1 MCRVALMTSDAR
13 IRPTDTYLDDL
24 AGPGPGDLDTLD
36 TVDNLD
42 ELAGPD
48 PDDDTDHDDPI
59 TDQSTFGTAAI
70 DPVDLTV
77 NLRAWTRPQPQQPVD
92 GSTSTDPARTLD
104 NAPATQVRR
113 RGRTGWTKT
122 TTVGWALVF
131 DTETTIDAA
140 QQLNFGV
147 WRLVYRHIDGRV
159 DIAEEGLFHADN
171 LPSRDPAGYETLRE
185 YARTRRGDVTPGE
198 VGPVGRGGARLTSS
212 ETLTL
217 ASRHDWVEQILWQA
231 MQLGAVVVGFNLPF
245 DLSRVAVDA
254 GPAQGDDYGA
264 FSLKLWDVEGYRPRI
279 IIRHLDSRKSLISAG
294 SLTRNPPGWQ
304 PPRFL
309 DLRTLTAAIT
319 DRGFGLKSACEHW
332 QVDNGKTDPGEHG
345 TITDTY
351 VEYCRRD
358 VQATG
363 ELLGKVL
370 TDFYSYRVPD
380 LDPCRALSGASLAK
394 ATLRGL
400 GIVPPLEQNP
410 DFPADMLGASMEAFY
425 GGRSEVRTRRV
436 HVPAQIHDFT
446 SMYPTV
452 NTLTGLWGMLT
463 ADTITADDA
472 TDNVRDLLDRV
483 TVEDC
488 YRPDTWRDLVGV
500 AQIIADSDVLPV
512 RASFERGRSPVI
524 GLQPVYSNKPT
535 WYTISDLV
543 VSKILTGR
551 IPTIVRAVRFVG
563 HGKADTLKPSTL
575 SSLKVDPSSGDLFRS
590 VIEERKSPSTDNST
604 SRFLKLFANSGS
616 YGIFSEFTM
625 KPYAVENA
633 QTMDVTTG
641 DSRFEHSGTVTEEP
655 GAWCFPPIAA
665 TITGAARLMLAL
677 LEQAVLDSGGWWAFC
692 DTDSMA
698 VICDADGSLIPCPGG
713 PHRDSENRECV
724 RALTPAQTAT
734 IRERFDTE
742 LNPYNRDTI
751 PHLLKHEYSATVYA
765 VSAKR
770 YATYTL
776 NDSGRVDHV
785 TDNEGRTVSL
795 GKQHGVGYLLP
806 PTMDRDDPGCPLD
819 LMDRDWIDALW
830 RTVVERDL
838 NLPETEG
845 QVSGWNELAALT
857 RLTVTSPYL
866 LNLVRKLNDGKEW
879 SEQVK
884 PFNFLN
890 MLTGGAMLHSSGALV
905 APYSADTRNVHG
917 RKWFSLRDG
926 TIQRIR
932 YGAYNPDV
940 DVDYRQGIIT
950 DLSPTVQVNDFGYIV
965 DRHDQ
970 SLEHK
975 YRAPDGTR
983 CVEYT
988 RGILLRVPVQIAHHR
1003 YVGKEMP
1010 ALDETEQIAGAWA
1023 HTVLGEDNSE
1033 WIETLDVLK
1042 VIGVRAIKVEL
1053 DRTGSRHKVF
1063 ESPDWR
1069 PETDWRLNRNADYYR
1084 HKIDTATTTRARAQW
1099 TNRLAAFEESRNRAH
1114 QELDLTEPRISD
1126 RQLHRILKEENR
1138 PGANVRRRLIRLA
1151 RDHNQNI
1158 ETLAENLRRES
1169 TS

>member
-1 MCRVALMTSDAR
+1 MTSEAR
-13 IRPTDTYLDDL
+13 IRPADTYLDDL
-24 AGPGPGDLDTLD
+24 AGPGLGDLDD
-36 TVDNLD
+36 IDD
-42 ELAGPD
+42 PEDLAGPD
-48 PDDDTDHDDPI
+48 PDDGTDHVDPV
-59 TDQSTFGTAAI
+59 TDRSTFGTAVI
-70 DPVDLTV
+70 DPIDLTV
-77 NLRAWTRPQPQQPVD
+77 NLRAWTRPQPQQTVAC
-92 GSTSTDPARTLD
+92 STNADPARTPD
-104 NAPATQVRR
+104 NAPATRVRR
-113 RGRTGWTKT
+113 QGRAGWTKT
-122 TTVGWALVF
+122 TRVGWALVF

-147 WRLVYRHIDGRV
+147 WRLVYRHPGGRI

-171 LPSRDPAGYETLRE
+171 LPTRDPAGYVVLVEH
-185 YARTRRGDVTPGE
+185 ARTRRAEVTPGE
-198 VGPVGRGGARLTSS
+198 VGPVGKAGARLRSS

-217 ASRHDWVEQILWQA
+217 LSRHDWVEQILWQA
-231 MQLGAVVVGFNLPF
+231 FQLGAVVVGFNLPF
-245 DLSRVAVDA
+245 DLSRVAVDV
-254 GPAQGDDYGA
+254 GPAQGDDYGS

-279 IIRHLDSRKSLISAG
+279 IIRHLDSRKSLISTG

-309 DLRTLTAAIT
+309 DLRTLTSAIT

-332 QVDNGKTDPGEHG
+332 HVDNGKTDPGEHG

-351 VEYCRRD
+351 IDYCRRD

-394 ATLRGL
+394 ATLKGL
-400 GIVPPLEQNP
+400 SIIPPLERNP

-436 HVPAQIHDFT
+436 HVPAQVQDFT

-472 TDNVRDLLDRV
+472 TDGVRDLLDRV

-488 YRPDTWRDLVGV
+488 YRPGTWRDLVGV
-500 AQIIADSDVLPV
+500 AQILADDDVLPV

-535 WYTISDLV
+535 WYTIADLV
-543 VSKILTGR
+543 ASKILTGR

-575 SSLKVDPSSGDLFRS
+575 SSLKVDPTIGDLFQL
-590 VIEERKSPSTDNST
+590 VIEKRKSPDTDEST

-625 KPYAVENA
+625 KPYAVENV

-655 GAWCFPPIAA
+655 GAWCFPPIAT

-698 VICDADGSLIPCPGG
+698 VITDETGSLIPCPGG
-713 PHRDSENRECV
+713 PHRDSDNRECI

-734 IRERFDTE
+734 IRNRFDTE
-742 LNPYNRDTI
+742 LNPYNRNTI

-776 NDSGRVDHV
+776 DENGRVAHV
-785 TDNEGRTVSL
+785 TDNEGKTVSL

-806 PTMDRDDPGCPLD
+806 PTMDRDDPDCPLD
-819 LMDRDWIDALW
+819 LTDRDWIDALW
-830 RTVVERDL
+830 RAVIERDL
-838 NLPETEG
+838 GLPETDR
-845 QVSGWNELAALT
+845 QVNGWDELAALT

-866 LNLVRKLNDGKEW
+866 LNLVRKLSDGKEW

-890 MLTGGAMLHSSGALV
+890 MLTGDSILTSSGALV
-905 APYSADTRNVHG
+905 APYSADTRNVRD
-917 RKWFSLRDG
+917 RKWLSLRDG

-950 DLSPTVQVNDFGYIV
+950 DPSPTVQVKDFGHIV
-965 DRHDQ
+965 GRHDK
-970 SLEHK
+970 SCENK

-988 RGILLRVPVQIAHHR
+988 RGILLRIPVQIAHHR

-1010 ALDETEQIAGAWA
+1010 ALDETEQISGAWA

-1033 WIETLDVLK
+1033 WIESLDVLK
-1042 VIGVRAIKVEL
+1042 VIGVRAIRVEL
-1053 DRTGSRHKVF
+1053 DRTGYRHKMF
-1063 ESPDWR
+1063 ESPDWC
-1069 PETDWRLNRNADYYR
+1069 PETDWRLHRNADYYC

-1099 TNRLAAFEESRNRAH
+1099 TDRLAAFEESRNRAH
-1114 QELDLTEPRISD
+1114 RELDLTEPRISD
-1126 RQLHRILKEENR
+1126 RQLHRILKGENR
-1138 PGANVRRRLIRLA
+1138 PGENVQRRLIRLA
-1151 RDHNQNI
+1151 RDHNQSI
-1158 ETLAENLRRES
+1158 ETRAENLRRES
-1169 TS
+1169 NS